1 MDFPLSTST
10 AYITAGFLY
19 VLVSI
24 TAWLML
30 RNQGAGAP
38 TIWCAGSIVM
48 GSGILLVGMRG
59 NIPPWASFL
68 LANSFI
74 IVGNLMH
81 AYALRL
87 ELKDILKL
95 RFLAITYF
103 AEILPF
109 AYFLFV
115 LKNPY
120 FWFIWNVCFVGSLVG
135 WTSILAYRIYKT
147 EKSTSAFW
155 LSILNWFLAAALI
168 IRALMTLFGVADHLI
183 VKDSFHNL
191 PVIITVLVT
200 GALSNITI
208 IGLYLERAKRQS
220 VLLAIQAERTKM
232 ISHLGEQIHHSFRER
247 TIDEVSISLA
257 HELGQPITG
266 ILFDSGFLKMKY
278 ESLGIKDTETNRLF
292 DSLENHALRARVI
305 IEAVSRLV
313 RSEEITFEAV
323 DVISIIDDVKQLFS
337 SVISDSRIH
346 IETDVLQPF
355 VGAPMVNGNK
365 ILLSLV
371 FHNLIRNAVQSCHP
385 ANMPKVHLSFSK
397 DDHSLYV
404 SVEDNGSGFSAEVLT
419 LIGDQKFTTK
429 SDGMGVGLALC
440 RRIIEQHNGSMKL
453 SNRDG
458 GEGAIVALSL
468 PLLRG

>member
-68 LANSFI
+68 LANSLI

-87 ELKDILKL
+87 ELKNVLKL
-95 RFLAITYF
+95 RFLIVIYF

-155 LSILNWFLAAALI
+155 LSILNWLLAAALI

-200 GALSNITI
+200 GALSNMTI

-220 VLLAIQAERTKM
+220 VLLAIQAERSKM

-266 ILFDSGFLKMKY
+266 ILFDSSFLKMKY

-313 RSEEITFEAV
+313 RSNDVKFEPIDV
-323 DVISIIDDVKQLFS
+323 DLMLNDVKQIFLTS
-337 SVISDSRIH
+337 ITDSKIH
-346 IETDVLQPF
+346 IEIDTAQPLS
-355 VGAPMVNGNK
+355 GPLIVNGNR

-371 FHNLIRNAVQSCHP
+371 FHNLIRILWAQSIG
-385 ANMPKVHLSFSK
+385 K
-397 DDHSLYV
+397 DS
-404 SVEDNGSGFSAEVLT
+404 
-419 LIGDQKFTTK
+419 
-429 SDGMGVGLALC
+429 SDPYKKG
-440 RRIIEQHNGSMKL
+440 
-453 SNRDG
+453 
-458 GEGAIVALSL
+458 
-468 PLLRG
+468 